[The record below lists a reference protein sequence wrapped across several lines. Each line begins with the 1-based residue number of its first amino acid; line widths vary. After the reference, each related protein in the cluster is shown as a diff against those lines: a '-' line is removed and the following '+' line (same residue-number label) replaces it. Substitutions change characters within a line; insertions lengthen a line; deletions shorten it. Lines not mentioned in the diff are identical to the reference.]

1 MKLSTQRLTWA
12 RGVSM
17 LVALALVCMPVVYA
31 QQVDGQR
38 VQDSKTHLD
47 AATQFGTSATSAATV
62 TLTPNGGEYVYI
74 STISLSNC
82 AGSAAVTA
90 AAVTTLTTT
99 NLSGSPAWTVGSGVA
114 AGLCQ
119 PVITE
124 VFPNGVR
131 SQTPGSAVTFV
142 LPTFAT
148 NQTLRLNVS
157 WYSAN

>member
-1 MKLSTQRLTWA
+1 MFSMKQLSRVVL
-12 RGVSM
+12 V
-17 LVALALVCMPVVYA
+17 LVAIAGLSVSPALA
-31 QQVDGQR
+31 QNSDGQR

-119 PVITE
+119 PVIVE
-124 VFPNGVR
+124 SFPNGFR
-131 SQTPGSAVTFV
+131 SQTPGTAVTFV